1 MHTMRKLFALAM
13 VALLALS
20 LAIAAVSCG
29 KKAEETPAATETT
42 PSSTMSDSTAMGGA
56 MDSTMHTDSTMKK

>member
-1 MHTMRKLFALAM
+1 MKTQSTISTDRAGHPGTDGVRGGDVHTMRKLFALAM

-29 KKAEETPAATETT
+29 KKAEETPAE
-42 PSSTMSDSTAMGGA
+42 PTAEA
-56 MDSTMHTDSTMKK
+56 